1 MIKIFLSLLA
11 SAALIQGVA
20 MAAPACDG
28 RTETPIKA
36 TNHYDVY
43 VGGKNIGSHTIE
55 FEKYG
60 PEIEVTSKTLMEVK
74 VLFVSAFKYEYT
86 SKERWC
92 GTVLLDVRSETNSNG
107 KDLRSYAVFSKDGY
121 KVTASVNGAQR
132 ETFVERPLIPSNH
145 WNITN
150 LEASAL
156 FDTIKAYVFD
166 IGVTQPAKPG
176 DSVFDGQLYKVA
188 GDYEY
193 STFYDENDHWQGMS
207 FYRNGKHF
215 VEFRCRDC
223 ENTLWPDEPTF
234 N

>member
-1 MIKIFLSLLA
+1 MTKFLISCLA
-11 SAALIQGVA
+11 SAAFIQSAA

-28 RTETPIKA
+28 RTETAA
-36 TNHYDVY
+36 TAANHYDVY

-60 PEIEVTSKTLMEVK
+60 PEIHVTSKTFMEVK
-74 VLFVSAFKYEYT
+74 VLFVSAFKYEYV

-92 GTVLLDVRSETNSNG
+92 GPVLLDVKSVTNSNG
-107 KDLRSYAVFSKDGY
+107 KDLKSYAVFSNGGY
-121 KVTASVNGAQR
+121 KVTASVNGAER
-132 ETFVERPLIPSNH
+132 ETTLEPPLIPSNH

-150 LEASAL
+150 LKASAL
-156 FDTIKAYVFD
+156 FDTIKAYAFD
-166 IGVTQPAKPG
+166 IDVTQPGKPA
-176 DSVFDGQLYKVA
+176 DSVFDGHLYKVA

-193 STFYDENDHWQGMS
+193 STFYDDNDHWQGMS
-207 FYRNGKHF
+207 FYRSGKHF

-223 ENTLWPDEPTF
+223 DNTLWPDEPAF